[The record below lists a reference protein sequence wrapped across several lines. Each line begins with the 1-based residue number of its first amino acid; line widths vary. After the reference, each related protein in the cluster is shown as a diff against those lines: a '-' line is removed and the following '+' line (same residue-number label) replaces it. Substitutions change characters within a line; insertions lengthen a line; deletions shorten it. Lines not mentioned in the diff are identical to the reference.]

1 MNTTLL
7 VVEADSVTTR
17 VLALVAGVG
26 RYNTTVKRDQRIPAI
41 RSLLVAGVPN

>member
-7 VVEADSVTTR
+7 VVEAGSVTAL
-17 VLALVAGVG
+17 VLAAVVGVG

-41 RSLLVAGVPN
+41 RSLLVAGALN